1 MRKRLTGRLSLLL
14 VVLSLVA
21 TSVPAQVTTSGRLTG
36 VVSDANG
43 ALIPKAQV
51 TAKHDQT
58 QTEYKTI
65 ANDEGGWTIPSI
77 PNGTYTVTIAAQG
90 FKTTVTK
97 EVKVDAGQVASM
109 NSVLETGGASEQVVV
124 TGGAEVLQT
133 ESSTVAT
140 TIVGRQI
147 GELPFST
154 RDALQLVLTLPGVM
168 TPGTPRT
175 SSLNGLPKGSVNL
188 TLDGANIQD
197 NFLRSSDGFFTSI
210 QPKSDAVQEV
220 TVTTATPGAESGGEG
235 AVQVRFITKSGS
247 PEYHGGAFWQYRSK
261 TFNSNYYFNN
271 IDGLPR
277 DAFILRQWGG
287 NIGGPITIPKLLKSR
302 DKVFFFVNYE
312 YFTLPNA
319 YSSLAVVG
327 NELVMTQTA
336 RNGIYTYKDSSG
348 TIRTVDVLAL
358 AASKGYPGT
367 PDPTIISGLGLIDAA
382 VHKDGAL
389 TSRIGT
395 NNDYNRMDYQFQD
408 PGKNIRWF
416 PTIRFDANLTAKHHV
431 EFIHNYQHY
440 FSDPDGVNG
449 QINVYPGTGIIVG
462 HPGVTGSIQRNTFS
476 FVAAHRWT
484 INDRWIN
491 EVRATSSG
499 NGTSLFTREFAP
511 GLYDFWGGNAVNGGG
526 FLNAGAFRNRTS
538 QSRRNTPVKGLT
550 DNITTTQGT
559 HTLNVG
565 FAFTRVAS
573 FTQAVSTQ
581 VVPQVSF
588 GLATGDPVNTGS
600 TSIFTTGNFP
610 GSSSSQRTEAGT
622 LYALLTGRISQISR
636 SATLDETSR
645 GYEFIPFTERNHQNE
660 YAFYGQDAW
669 KVLPNLTF
677 NYGLRWEFEPSP
689 LNDNQVYTRTDFEG
703 VFGVSGAGNLFKPGV
718 FGGAPTQFRLLEEGE
733 KAFRTRHKDFA
744 PSLGFA
750 WSPNFKS
757 GWLNKIFGNG
767 DQTVIR
773 GGYSIAYTREG
784 FSAFTSMFGSNNGP
798 TVSLTVSPSA
808 TPAIFPLSPGGVLF
822 RNPATWPAL
831 TPPSDTSALPLTPG
845 ALAAVSANDFDPDLK
860 AGYTQSMTFGLQREI
875 DKNTAVEVRWV
886 GTHGTHL
893 WRQQEYNE
901 VNIFE
906 NGFLNAFN
914 AARNNLLIFA
924 RQPGSTCVVS
934 GTVVQSVSGTC
945 NYGNSG
951 LPGQVNVP
959 LITTAI
965 NSSTDSTTATRLIQ
979 GQAGSVANSIAFTA
993 SRMTNLINAGL
1004 VPFTTLPNG
1013 QKVSNFFI
1021 VNPQVASGAFVMG
1034 NGINTL
1040 FNALQI
1046 ELRRRLSNG
1055 LLVQGSYQFGKA
1067 LSNSY
1072 TSSDSVFSN
1081 PRTLRRPDLDKA
1093 PSPWDIRHA
1102 FKVDWIYELP
1112 MGPGKPFLSTTNPI
1126 VSRIVGGWQFGGV
1139 ARIQSGPSMLFTS
1152 GRATFNQNDAGVVL
1166 HNISNHQLQDL
1177 IKIRKTTVCDPN
1189 CHGVVFW
1196 LPDSFIQNTLA
1207 AFEVGG
1213 KTVKDLDVNAPYLG
1227 PPTTP
1232 GELGD
1237 RLVLYG
1243 PMTARFDLNIMK
1255 RIPITERT
1263 NFEGRVQFLN
1273 AFNRPNFFIGSI
1285 ASVNSPLRTIGGN
1298 DSAFGQTRA
1307 AYRDPTV
1314 SGTNDPG
1321 GRLIEFQL
1329 RFNF

>member
-1 MRKRLTGRLSLLL
+1 MIMRLTGRLFWLLTVVAL
-14 VVLSLVA
+14 VSTL
-21 TSVPAQVTTSGRLTG
+21 VPAQVITSGRLTG
-36 VVSDANG
+36 IVSDANG
-43 ALIPKAQV
+43 ALIPKAQIV
-51 TAKHDQT
+51 AKHDQT
-58 QTEYKTI
+58 QTEFKAV

-77 PNGTYTVTIAAQG
+77 PNGTYVVTITAPG
-90 FKTTVTK
+90 FKTTVVK
-97 EVKVDAGQVASM
+97 EVKVDAGQVSSL
-109 NSVLETGGASEQVVV
+109 NSALETGGATEQVVV

-175 SSLNGLPKGSVNL
+175 SSMNGLPKGSVNL

-277 DAFILRQWGG
+277 DAFVLRQWGG
-287 NIGGPITIPKLLKSR
+287 NLGGPITIPGLLKSR

-327 NELVMTQTA
+327 NELVMTNSA
-336 RNGIYTYKDSSG
+336 RAGVYTYKDTAG
-348 TIRTVDVLAL
+348 VIRTVDVLGL
-358 AASKGYPGT
+358 AASKGFPGT
-367 PDPTIISGLGLIDAA
+367 QDPTVAAGLALIEAA

-395 NNDYNRMDYQFQD
+395 NNDYNRLSYQFQD

-416 PTIRFDANLTAKHHV
+416 PTIRLDANVSAKHHL

-449 QINVYPGTGIIVG
+449 QINVYPGSGLIVG
-462 HPGVTGSIQRNTFS
+462 HPGVTGSIHRNTFS
-476 FVAAHRWT
+476 FVGAHRWT
-484 INDRWIN
+484 INDRLIN
-491 EVRATSSG
+491 EIRATSSG
-499 NGTSLFTREFAP
+499 NGTSLFTQEFSP
-511 GLYDFWGGNAVNGGG
+511 GLYDFWDGNAVNGGG

-550 DNITTTQGT
+550 DNLTTLRGA
-559 HTLNVG
+559 HTLNLG

-581 VVPQVSF
+581 VVPQISF

-600 TSIFTTGNFP
+600 TSIFTAANFP
-610 GSSSSQRTEAGT
+610 GSSATQRGEAGA
-622 LYALLTGRISQISR
+622 LYALLTGRISSIAR
-636 SATLDETSR
+636 SATLNGATR
-645 GYEFIPFTERNHQNE
+645 AFEFIPFSEYNHQNE
-660 YAFYGQDAW
+660 YAVYAQDAW
-669 KVLPNLTF
+669 KARPNLTL

-689 LNDNQVYTRTDFEG
+689 LNDNQVYTRTNIEG
-703 VFGVSGAGNLFKPGV
+703 IFGVSGNGNLFKPGV
-718 FGGAPTQFRLLEEGE
+718 FTGKPTQFSLLQENE

-744 PSLGFA
+744 PSFGFA
-750 WSPNFKS
+750 WSPKFDR
-757 GWLNKIFGNG
+757 GVLGKIVGRG
-767 DQTVIR
+767 DQTVLR

-784 FSAFTSMFGSNNGP
+784 FSAFNSMFGSNNGP
-798 TVSLTVSPSA
+798 SLSLSVSPSICSSSPCS
-808 TPAIFPLSPGGVLF
+808 PAFPLTAGGVLF
-822 RNPATWPAL
+822 RNRPNLPSL
-831 TPPSDTSALPLTPG
+831 TPPSDTSAFPLTPG
-845 ALAAVSANDFDPDLK
+845 AFSGTGANDFDPNLK
-860 AGYTQSMTFGLQREI
+860 AGYTQSWTFGLQREL
-875 DKNTAVEVRWV
+875 DKNTAVEIRYV

-893 WRQQEYNE
+893 WRQMDYNE

-906 NGFLNAFN
+906 NGFLTQFI
-914 AARNNLLIFA
+914 AAQNNLAISRA
-924 RQPGSTCVVS
+924 AGRGD
-934 GTVVQSVSGTC
+934 
-945 NYGNSG
+945 NYGNQG
-951 LPGQVNVP
+951 LAGQVNVP
-959 LITTAI
+959 LLTTAI
-965 NSSTDSTTATRLIQ
+965 GSGTDSATVTSLLR
-979 GQAGSVANSIAFTA
+979 GEAGRVANGIAFSSA
-993 SRMTNLINAGL
+993 RMGNLINNNL

-1013 QKVSNFFI
+1013 NKVSNFFI
-1021 VNPQVASGAFVMG
+1021 VNPQTTGGAFVMT
-1034 NGINTL
+1034 NGINTT

-1055 LLVQGSYQFGKA
+1055 LLVQGSYQFARA

-1072 TSSDSVFSN
+1072 TNSDSVFSQ

-1093 PSPWDIRHA
+1093 GSPWDIRHA

-1112 MGPGKPFLSTTNPI
+1112 FGPGKPFLSSNNPI
-1126 VSRIVGGWQFGGV
+1126 ISRVVGGWQMGGV

-1152 GRATFNQNDAGVVL
+1152 GRLTFNQNDAGVVL
-1166 HNISNHQLQDL
+1166 HNITNKQLQNL
-1177 IKIRKTTVCDPN
+1177 IKIRKTTVCDPS
-1189 CHGVVFW
+1189 CHGVVLW
-1196 LPDSFIQNTLA
+1196 LPDSIIANTKA
-1207 AFEVGG
+1207 AFENGG
-1213 KTVKDLDVNAPYLG
+1213 TLDPNAPYIG

-1243 PMTARFDLNIMK
+1243 PMTARFDLNLMK
-1255 RIPITERT
+1255 RIRITERT

-1273 AFNRPNFFIGSI
+1273 AFNRANFFIGSI
-1285 ASVNSPLRTIGGN
+1285 ASVNSPLKTIGAN
-1298 DSAFGQTRA
+1298 ATDFGETRA

-1321 GRLIEFQL
+1321 GRIIEFQL